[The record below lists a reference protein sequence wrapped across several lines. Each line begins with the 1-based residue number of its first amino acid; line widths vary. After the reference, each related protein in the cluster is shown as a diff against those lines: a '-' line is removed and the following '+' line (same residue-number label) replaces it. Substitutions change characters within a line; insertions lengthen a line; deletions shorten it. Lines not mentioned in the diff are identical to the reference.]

1 MRKFLMLSFGIII
14 EMIDKLSKKEKSNIR
29 KIFGVVVILVGL
41 AGLALPF
48 LPGWLLIFIGLELV
62 GIELVFFEKIKA
74 FVKKKTGK
82 EKS

>member
-1 MRKFLMLSFGIII
+1 MLSFGIII